1 VHHARAA
8 GTHELPL
15 TGLMNDT
22 QTNNTL
28 QWGAKM
34 SDTATSF
41 QAIPASTSPQ
51 GAPSATADADA
62 AQLQALGYT
71 SKFDRTMTEL
81 ENFSLGFTYLS
92 PVVGVYSLFAFAL
105 AAGGPPM
112 LWWYL
117 LVGFG
122 QMFVCLV
129 FGEVVSQF
137 PISGGLYPW
146 ARRLVGKRW
155 AWMAGWVYG
164 CALFVSI
171 AAVATGGAPYVAQLL
186 GLAPTARITTSI
198 ALAMIGIAT
207 VCNVS
212 GTRLLARVAMFG
224 FICELIGALLVGGY
238 LLLFA
243 RHHPFSTLFDT
254 FGIRSSG
261 GSYLPA
267 FLAAALAAMF
277 CYYGFEACGD
287 VAEETPDASR
297 MIPRA
302 MRMTIYVGG
311 GAAMFVCLALILAV
325 PDMNAVIAGKDTD
338 PVATVLRTA
347 LGEVGLRAVLAV
359 VLVSF
364 ISCALSMQAAASRLL
379 FSYARDEMI
388 VGSRLF
394 SRISPHT
401 HVPVAALLAA
411 GLIPTLIA
419 LCGLWLQN
427 AVNTIISF
435 ASAGIYM
442 AFQML
447 VLGALIARSRGWKP
461 AGPFTLGRWGWTI
474 NIIALAYGLSA
485 IVDMVWPR
493 NPKDPW
499 YSNYGM
505 IVTAAGVLVSGT
517 LYMLAAKPYDRGT
530 APAGDAHLLNR

>member
-1 VHHARAA
+1 
-8 GTHELPL
+8 
-15 TGLMNDT
+15 MNEMTT
-22 QTNNTL
+22 QTIS
-28 QWGAKM
+28 A
-34 SDTATSF
+34 ATKS
-41 QAIPASTSPQ
+41 QTST
-51 GAPSATADADA
+51 TADADA

-112 LWWYL
+112 FWWYL
-117 LVGFG
+117 FVGIG

-155 AWMAGWVYG
+155 AWMAGWVYAW
-164 CALFVSI
+164 ALFVSI
-171 AAVATGGAPYVAQLL
+171 AGTATGGAPYVAQML
-186 GLAPTARITTSI
+186 GFTPTPATTTTI
-198 ALAMIGIAT
+198 ALLMILIAT
-207 VCNVS
+207 LCNVS
-212 GTRLLARVAMFG
+212 GTRLLAKVAMFG
-224 FICELIGALLVGGY
+224 FICELIGALVVGGY

-243 RHHPFSTLFDT
+243 RHHPFSALFDT
-254 FGIRSSG
+254 YGIHGSS

-325 PDMNAVIAGKDTD
+325 PDIGAVIAGKDTD
-338 PVATVLRTA
+338 PVATTLRTA
-347 LGEVGLRAVLAV
+347 LGEIGFRAVLAV

-379 FSYARDEMI
+379 FAYARDEMI
-388 VGSRLF
+388 AGSKLF

-401 HVPVAALLAA
+401 HVPVASLLAA
-411 GLIPTLIA
+411 GLVAALIA

-427 AVNTIISF
+427 AVSTIISF
-435 ASAGIYM
+435 ASVGIYM

-447 VLGALIARSRGWKP
+447 VLGALIARAKGWKP
-461 AGPFTLGRWGWTI
+461 AGPFTLGRWGWLVNVI
-474 NIIALAYGLSA
+474 GLAYGLSA
-485 IVDMVWPR
+485 IVDMAWPR
-493 NPKDPW
+493 SPNDPW

-505 IVTAAGVLVSGT
+505 IVTAGGVLVLGT
-517 LYMLAAKPYDRGT
+517 IYMVVAKPYDHGN
-530 APAGDAHLLNR
+530 APAGDAHLLHQR